1 MGVFKKC
8 FKCGIEQPL
17 ENYYKHSQM
26 SDGRVNKCKTC
37 NKKDV
42 SLNYLKKIED
52 PEFVEKERARGRE
65 KYARLDYN
73 KKYPKKEHLNK
84 SRVRNA
90 HRDLKIPKN
99 YNGHHW
105 SYKDENTRD
114 VCILDRRTHR
124 RIHEYLVFN
133 QEFLCFNSKE
143 GELLDTREKHYKYLE
158 SKGFF

>member
-26 SDGRVNKCKTC
+26 SDGRLNKCKNC

-42 SLNYLKKIED
+42 SLNYLKKIDD
-52 PEFVEKERARGRE
+52 PNFVEKERKRGRE
-65 KYARLDYN
+65 KYARLNYKEKY
-73 KKYPKKEHLNK
+73 KKLEHLNNNK
-84 SRVRNA
+84 YKGLNKK
-90 HRDLKIPKN
+90 LKIPKGFN
-99 YNGHHW
+99 AHHW
-105 SYKDENTRD
+105 SYKEENIYD
-114 VCILDRRTHR
+114 VCILNSRTHR
-124 RIHEYLVFN
+124 RIHEFLVFN
-133 QEFLCFNSKE
+133 KEYLCFNSKE